1 MAGRTALT
9 SAPASIP
16 GGMGRALLCHRP
28 PIAPHHRFRRRR
40 GFSISLYNEKIML
53 ESQRGGWQNS
63 RTRLRKRI
71 VMLWWAVAIVFG
83 WLTSGALIP
92 VLWRLSKLVSAE
104 EPTSTEVTE
113 KAFSGPLAA
122 AASIAAPD

>member
-1 MAGRTALT
+1 
-9 SAPASIP
+9 
-16 GGMGRALLCHRP
+16 
-28 PIAPHHRFRRRR
+28 
-40 GFSISLYNEKIML
+40 
-53 ESQRGGWQNS
+53 
-63 RTRLRKRI
+63 
-71 VMLWWAVAIVFG
+71 MLWWAVAIVFG

-92 VLWRLSKLVSAE
+92 VLWKFSKLVSAE